1 MEDKQHSSEDHWRYE
16 KVNQNMHRNKWK
28 WKHNYSKPTRCTKS
42 SANKEV
48 LSNTSLPQEARDTSS
63 KQPNITPK
71 ATRERKTKTKSKNQS
86 Y

>member
-1 MEDKQHSSEDHWRYE
+1 
-16 KVNQNMHRNKWK
+16 MHINKWK
-28 WKHNYSKPTRCTKS
+28 WKHDYSKPTRCSKS

-48 LSNTSLPQEARDTSS
+48 LSNTSLPQETRDTSN

-71 ATRERKTKTKSKNQS
+71 ATRKRKTKNPQS